1 MAIRNYLIE
10 GVSGSGK
17 TTIATELERLGF
29 AVIHGDRKLAYQGD
43 PETGAPIRPAQLS
56 SDPAFIN
63 THHIWDVA
71 QVNAIIADKNHPI
84 VFFCGA
90 SRNRH
95 KFVDLFDAVFLLE
108 VEWPIVER
116 RLAAR
121 VDEWGSRPDERALV
135 KRLHTTREDLPEKAI
150 SIDTSQSLGEVVE
163 TILGHCGQRAP
174 C

>member
-17 TTIATELERLGF
+17 TTIATELERRGF
-29 AVIHGDRKLAYQGD
+29 AVVHGDRTLAYQGD
-43 PETGAPIRPAQLS
+43 PETGAPIPPVQLS

-71 QVNAIIADKNHPI
+71 QVKAIIADKNHPV

-95 KFVDLFDAVFLLE
+95 KFADLFDAIFLLE
-108 VEWPIVER
+108 ADWRLIER

-121 VDEWGSRPDERALV
+121 VDEWGSRAEERALV
-135 KRLHTTREDLPEKAI
+135 AKLHASREDLPENAI
-150 SIDTSQSLGEVVE
+150 SIDTSKPLGAVIDL
-163 TILGHCGQRAP
+163 ILSHCGQRAP
-174 C
+174 